1 MNVTDK
7 INIDFQIIPTGDP
20 KLLVVADTSVW
31 GAIEDKPSI
40 IEIKVPNSDK
50 VVVHYF
56 EKNKLNIFNTSN
68 LLLSSIGTYN
78 DLSDGIYSITVKGS
92 PDSFCKS
99 RDFLK
104 DDKTK
109 LEMHKLYISLG
120 FDKDDKTKRLKE
132 QIYEIDMLVRAA
144 NASVALG
151 KSPKGATY
159 LRRAMEELKRFN
171 RCDDCN

>member
-40 IEIKVPNSDK
+40 IEIKIPNSDK

-68 LLLSSIGTYN
+68 LLLSAVGTYN

-109 LEMHKLYISLG
+109 LEMYKLYISLG
-120 FDKDDKTKRLKE
+120 FDNDDKTKRLKAKL
-132 QIYEIDMLVRAA
+132 YELDMLIRAA
-144 NASVALG
+144 NANVILG
-151 KSPKGATY
+151 KSPKGASI
-159 LRRAMEELKRFN
+159 LKRAMEDLKLYN
-171 RCDDCN
+171 NCNDCN